1 MSTTAEDRS
10 TNRLVCVSTTVA
22 DGNTRIEPKERL
34 STMKTYRFILAVW
47 TVLLFVFAAPQ
58 TNLADEEPE
67 SESEFE
73 FTIVTQLDAC
83 SVKHQA
89 NTSTCWSFATNSFL
103 ESELIRMGK
112 GEFDLSE
119 MFVVRHIYPRK
130 ALNYVQRHGNTTF
143 GAGSLSGDL
152 LRTLADHGA
161 VPESVYDGKFIG
173 RSKHNHAEMD
183 AVLTAMLD
191 AVIANKGK
199 RLSPAW
205 RDAIEGVL
213 NAYIGRIPDSFEYE
227 GKTYTPNSFARTL
240 GIQPT
245 DYVELTS
252 FTHHPFDSIFAL
264 EIPDNWARNKY
275 RNVSLAELMGALD
288 SALEKGYTVAGDGDV
303 SEEEFNRKEGIA
315 ILPLMDWDDKT
326 EDEQEITCKKP
337 ESEKEVTPAL
347 RQEYFENYATTDDH
361 LMHITGIATDQNGTR
376 YYITKNSWGT
386 KDRGHDGYIYM
397 SEAYV
402 RAKTVCILLHRNALP
417 DNLSQRLAKQ

>member
-1 MSTTAEDRS
+1 
-10 TNRLVCVSTTVA
+10 
-22 DGNTRIEPKERL
+22 
-34 STMKTYRFILAVW
+34 MKTYRFILAVW

-58 TNLADEEPE
+58 TTLADEEPE
-67 SESEFE
+67 TESEFE

-89 NTSTCWSFATNSFL
+89 KTSTCWSFATNSFL
-103 ESELIRMGK
+103 ESELLRMGK

-119 MFVVRHIYPRK
+119 MFVVRHIYPQK

-173 RSKHNHAEMD
+173 HSKHNHAEMD
-183 AVLTAMLD
+183 AVLRAMLD
-191 AVIANKGK
+191 AVIANRGK

-205 RDAIEGVL
+205 HHAIEAVL
-213 NAYIGRIPDSFEYE
+213 DAYIGRMSDSFEYE
-227 GKTYTPNSFARTL
+227 GKWYTPKTFAEFL

-252 FTHHPFDSIFAL
+252 FTHHPFDSTFAL
-264 EIPDNWARNKY
+264 EIPDNWANNEY
-275 RNVSLAELMGALD
+275 RNVSLNELMGALD
-288 SALEKGYTVAGDGDV
+288 SALEKGYTVAWDGDV
-303 SEEEFNRKEGIA
+303 SEKEFNKKEGIA
-315 ILPLMDWDDKT
+315 ILPLIDWDDKT
-326 EDEQEITCKKP
+326 EDERKHTCKKP
-337 ESEKEVTPAL
+337 ESEKDVTQEL

-361 LMHITGIATDQNGTR
+361 LMHIIGIATDQNGTR
-376 YYITKNSWGT
+376 YYITKNSSGT
-386 KDRGHDGYIYM
+386 KDRGHDGHVYM

-402 RAKTVCILLHRNALP
+402 RAKTICILLHRDALP
-417 DNLSQRLAKQ
+417 IDLSKRLASQ